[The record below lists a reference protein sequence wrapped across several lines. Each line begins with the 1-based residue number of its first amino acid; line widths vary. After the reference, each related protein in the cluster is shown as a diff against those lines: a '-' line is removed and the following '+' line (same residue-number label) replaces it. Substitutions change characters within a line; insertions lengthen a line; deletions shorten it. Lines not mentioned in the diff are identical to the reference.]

1 MLLLPGHDPT
11 ASPATHPQLGQ
22 LLCAFKYSAKNG
34 RSKVIVGVILAVGC
48 GLLLIPGT
56 EMLKP
61 IAAIAGIIGVLM
73 IGLGAVG
80 LAKSGT
86 VTNVY
91 QAGITMTRSDQQSL
105 LLFNNVAEA
114 QIDYLMKSAAM
125 NITISLA
132 TRETK
137 VRIADGYWKSN
148 QEILAP
154 AFEALVN
161 HIAISIP
168 SNIAIQGRHNID
180 RAAS

>member
-1 MLLLPGHDPT
+1 MLLLPGHDPSVSPT
-11 ASPATHPQLGQ
+11 AHAQLGQ
-22 LLCAFKYSAKNG
+22 LLCTFKYSAKDG
-34 RSKVIVGVILAVGC
+34 RSKVVVGVILAVGC
-48 GLLLIPGT
+48 GLLLFPGV

-61 IAAIAGIIGVLM
+61 IATIAGIIGVLM
-73 IGLGAVG
+73 IGLGVVG

-91 QAGITMTRSDQQSL
+91 QAGITTTRNDQQTL
-105 LLFNNVAEA
+105 LLFNNVADA

-148 QEILAP
+148 QETLAP
-154 AFEALVN
+154 AFETLVN
-161 HIAISIP
+161 HIATSIP
-168 SNIAIQGRHNID
+168 PSVEIQGRHNID
-180 RAAS
+180 RAPS